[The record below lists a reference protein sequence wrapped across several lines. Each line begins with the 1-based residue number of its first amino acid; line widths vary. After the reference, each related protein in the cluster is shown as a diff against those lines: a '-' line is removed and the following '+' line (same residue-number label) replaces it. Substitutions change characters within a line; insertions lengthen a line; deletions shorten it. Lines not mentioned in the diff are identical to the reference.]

1 MEPHRST
8 PRRAAA
14 LALGSLTTLGLSLV
28 QAAASVPGWLV
39 GVVGVAALVAIPV
52 SRECSRRLA
61 IVLLV
66 VLGWAP
72 LLWLLQWPTG
82 NLTRFGGMTA
92 VVVGGLVAW
101 VALGPVRARV
111 AALVPRFR
119 RADGVAL
126 AGIGLVLAYLAPLLR
141 IRSYPDAV
149 GVVLGGWDHVGH
161 YDMARMIV
169 HGGRLIPFLP
179 PGESGPWYYDSY
191 PQGLHSSVAM
201 LMELSQGIGGGSGIG
216 EVAAYLQAT
225 TFVYA
230 ATLAMLVT
238 GLCAMPVVRRRPL
251 RAAWAVAALLVAWLV
266 SPGGAILHQAGYD
279 NFLLATAGVA
289 VVPMLLTG
297 RGRLALTG
305 PMVAASGAVMA
316 VAHNWVLLLPLAG
329 AALLAAVWPVRRR
342 RYPADR
348 RGRLAVGG
356 LVAVTGVGAAAAVGQ
371 VLSARGADHLLA
383 PGGFPTHNA
392 MGYLVPIVL
401 ALVAAALRGQAG
413 VATGG
418 AAVGV
423 GAVVVAWLA
432 ATQIAATGQLG
443 YYGVKMLSAVL
454 LVALTSLVLVAVVGG
469 PARWVTGRP
478 GRWAPAA
485 LVALALATTTALPLA
500 RQRSDFPSVRVR
512 QTWAGTGSAR
522 GVSSALMVER
532 MLAAPVGSRPAF
544 FLPADS
550 SESGLVAQLNLWQT
564 AMRGTWSQPT
574 ETCWQSIS
582 KGSGPDADRLVDLA
596 DSVAASRRILGCEV
610 DALVVVPT
618 GRDTLVRTAVPA
630 LTGRILEWEP
640 AP

>member
-392 MGYLVPIVL
+392 MGISSRSFSRSL
-401 ALVAAALRGQAG
+401 LRPCADRRAWRRAG
-413 VATGG
+413 RRWG
-418 AAVGV
+418 
-423 GAVVVAWLA
+423 
-432 ATQIAATGQLG
+432 
-443 YYGVKMLSAVL
+443 SAQWW
-454 LVALTSLVLVAVVGG
+454 SRGSPPPRSRRRG
-469 PARWVTGRP
+469 SS
-478 GRWAPAA
+478 
-485 LVALALATTTALPLA
+485 ATTG
-500 RQRSDFPSVRVR
+500 SKCSVRSC
-512 QTWAGTGSAR
+512 W
-522 GVSSALMVER
+522 
-532 MLAAPVGSRPAF
+532 SR
-544 FLPADS
+544 
-550 SESGLVAQLNLWQT
+550 
-564 AMRGTWSQPT
+564 
-574 ETCWQSIS
+574 
-582 KGSGPDADRLVDLA
+582 
-596 DSVAASRRILGCEV
+596 
-610 DALVVVPT
+610 
-618 GRDTLVRTAVPA
+618 
-630 LTGRILEWEP
+630 
-640 AP
+640 

>member
-1 MEPHRST
+1 MPT
-8 PRRAAA
+8 AMATALGAVVALGLGGAQALGWLPGGVVAALGVLAA
-14 LALGSLTTLGLSLV
+14 LA
-28 QAAASVPGWLV
+28 
-39 GVVGVAALVAIPV
+39 IPM
-52 SRECSRRLA
+52 SRELSRRVAMVLA
-61 IVLLV
+61 TS
-66 VLGWAP
+66 LGWAP
-72 LLWLLQWPTG
+72 VVWLVDWPTG
-82 NLTRFGGMTA
+82 ELTRFGGVTA
-92 VVVGGLVAW
+92 VLWGCLAGW
-101 VALGPVRARV
+101 VATGPVRERA
-111 AALVPRFR
+111 AALVPRVR
-119 RADGVAL
+119 GADAVAL
-126 AGIGLVLAYLAPLLR
+126 AGVAVVAAYLWPLLR
-141 IRSYPDAV
+141 LRSGPDV
-149 GVVLGGWDHVGH
+149 MGVVLGGWDHVGH
-161 YDMARMIV
+161 FDMARMIV

-179 PGESGPWYYDSY
+179 PGESGPWFYDSY

-201 LMELSQGIGGGSGIG
+201 VMELRQGVGGGSGIA

-251 RAAWAVAALLVAWLV
+251 GAAWAVAALLVAWLV

-305 PMVAASGAVMA
+305 PLVAASGAVMA

-356 LVAVTGVGAAAAVGQ
+356 MVAVTGVGAAAAVGQ

-413 VATGG
+413 AATGG

-500 RQRSDFPSVRVR
+500 RQRGDFPSVRVR

-564 AMRGTWSQPT
+564 AMRGTWSQRT

-596 DSVAASRRILGCEV
+596 DSVAASRRIGGCEV

-618 GRDTLVRTAVPA
+618 GRDELVRTAVPA